1 MHAKRSS
8 ISLLLQP
15 INNVKSTMTAQSL
28 ALQRLSVAVDMSVFQ
43 EILDLD
49 TPCELFSKEVV
60 SEFLLMAPEL
70 LGSMNESLCRVNL
83 SQLNT
88 SSQSLRCAAM
98 VLGLTR
104 IEKSCARIETVLS
117 LGIDLHYTGF
127 GLGQICEILS
137 YAVRDAHSHFELAR
151 MALSSF
157 YSIPLPCDDVSDASI
172 EL

>member
-60 SEFLLMAPEL
+60 SEFLFMAPEL
-70 LGSMNESLCRVNL
+70 LDSMNESLY
-83 SQLNT
+83 
-88 SSQSLRCAAM
+88 
-98 VLGLTR
+98 VLP
-104 IEKSCARIETVLS
+104 
-117 LGIDLHYTGF
+117 
-127 GLGQICEILS
+127 
-137 YAVRDAHSHFELAR
+137 
-151 MALSSF
+151 
-157 YSIPLPCDDVSDASI
+157 SISWY
-172 EL
+172 

>member
-70 LGSMNESLCRVNL
+70 LDSMNESL
-83 SQLNT
+83 
-88 SSQSLRCAAM
+88 SQSLRCAAM